1 MVAAYN
7 YTAVGGCDISSC
19 ELLCCD
25 GLFAILDCIADDSM
39 TMYHPVSFDQSDD
52 GQSCVI

>member
-1 MVAAYN
+1 MIAAYN
-7 YTAVGGCDISSC
+7 YTAVGGCDMSSC

-39 TMYHPVSFDQSDD
+39 TMYHPVSFDQFDD
-52 GQSCVI
+52 WQSCVI